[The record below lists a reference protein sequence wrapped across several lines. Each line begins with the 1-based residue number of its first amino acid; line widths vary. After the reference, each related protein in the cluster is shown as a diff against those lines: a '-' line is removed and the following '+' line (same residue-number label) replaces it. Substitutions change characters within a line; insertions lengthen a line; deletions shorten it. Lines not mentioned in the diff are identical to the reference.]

1 MLKNFFIL
9 VCLFVL
15 FSCGNKSNKKG
26 SSGNPSPE
34 NQRDRLLKEVKAF
47 YEDEKFE
54 AMLTSSATAF
64 RLDSQNIEC
73 RLYYALAL
81 LNTTFQDS
89 NVNFKNVSYHLDKVL
104 KIDSIN
110 VEALVGKATVAYYLN
125 DVESTDVYLRK
136 AKKANPRFRKI
147 YQFEGA
153 IYEQKYRLW
162 TGGDE
167 ERKKFLEIAIQNFQ
181 KTVEID
187 PNFWRGYLTLGKLYF
202 EKNDKTCIQHFNTA
216 VTFQSKNQEV
226 RYWQAYAPQFFNDY
240 PTAKKY
246 YRSMTKEFPK
256 FCESFCQMGSIHWE
270 EKAIDSAVYYYEQ
283 TLKVEPEHIEAMH
296 NLGVIY
302 EERKDFTNAL
312 THYSNVLKIDPKYP
326 LTVERVTAL
335 KNRKW

>member
-1 MLKNFFIL
+1 MLKNLYCLFIL
-9 VCLFVL
+9 LVL
-15 FSCGNKSNKKG
+15 ISCSTKGHKKG
-26 SSGNPSPE
+26 PVRKETPLS
-34 NQRDRLLKEVKAF
+34 QRERLLKEAKVF
-47 YEDEKFE
+47 YEEEKFDQ
-54 AMLTSSATAF
+54 MLDVSATAF
-64 RLDSQNIEC
+64 RLDSQNNEC

-81 LNTTFQDS
+81 LNTSFNDS
-89 NVNFKNVSYHLDKVL
+89 NVNFNTVTYHLEKVL
-104 KIDSIN
+104 KTDSNN

-125 DVESTDVYLRK
+125 DVERTETLLRQ

-162 TGGDE
+162 TGADE

-187 PNFWRGYLTLGKLYF
+187 PNFWRGYLTLGKLYY

-226 RYWQAYAPQFFNDY
+226 RYWQAYATQFFNDY

-246 YRSMTKEFPK
+246 YRSMAKEFPK

-283 TLKVEPEHIEAMH
+283 TLKVDPEHIEAMH
-296 NLGVIY
+296 NLGMIY

-312 THYSNVLKIDPKYP
+312 THYANVLKIDPKYS

-335 KNRKW
+335 KKRKW